1 MIELSGTLIERL
13 NEAIRLVCT
22 PVSEK
27 ELAGFIALYEKAGIE
42 LLPSAIDY
50 FKQYGGAYRNSYIM
64 LTDPKRNKDISLN
77 CFDTITDF
85 YYSSAFD
92 PVETEKDMLRR
103 LDWAMDDIET
113 VREFTGQNICPIGEV
128 GYTYPALVYIGEDS
142 KLYCIYEWTEDI
154 GVFDTPAQ
162 ILEAYL
168 RNNIPIGVDTMP
180 IRADIDDYPTEVRT
194 KMSTPGTA
202 RLEYGDDFFEIRCF
216 SHSEEDEK
224 SGNPYNCSFTM
235 KVRSGEFS
243 GQSHCCECDYKD
255 IKKLITQLEELVNFK
270 TDEAVF
276 RELAYDS
283 TIRFAGDGC
292 GHITVSGTIYGDAKI
307 QSLQFE
313 FMTDQTVYP
322 SFISD
327 LKRL

>member
-1 MIELSGTLIERL
+1 MDCRGT
-13 NEAIRLVCT
+13 T
-22 PVSEK
+22 
-27 ELAGFIALYEKAGIE
+27 
-42 LLPSAIDY
+42 
-50 FKQYGGAYRNSYIM
+50 
-64 LTDPKRNKDISLN
+64 KRRGS
-77 CFDTITDF
+77 C
-85 YYSSAFD
+85 SVWS
-92 PVETEKDMLRR
+92 PR
-103 LDWAMDDIET
+103 
-113 VREFTGQNICPIGEV
+113 
-128 GYTYPALVYIGEDS
+128 
-142 KLYCIYEWTEDI
+142 YC
-154 GVFDTPAQ
+154 
-162 ILEAYL
+162 AYL
-168 RNNIPIGVDTMP
+168 RNNIPVGVDTMP
-180 IRADIDDYPTEVRT
+180 IRTDIDDYPKEVRT

-224 SGNPYNCSFTM
+224 SGNPYNCFFTM

-255 IKKLITQLEELVNFK
+255 IKELITQLEELVNFK

-283 TIRFAGDGC
+283 TIRFTGDGC